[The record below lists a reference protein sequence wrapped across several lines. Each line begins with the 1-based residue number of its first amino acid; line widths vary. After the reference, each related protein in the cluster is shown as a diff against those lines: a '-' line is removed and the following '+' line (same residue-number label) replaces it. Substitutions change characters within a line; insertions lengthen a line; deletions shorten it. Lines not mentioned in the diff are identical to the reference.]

1 MKFNGVLGMSKNAL
15 VVKVITSIF
24 LQGTLLVVPIFWSKS
39 ITYISDALY
48 KKAVIMVVLTLILSL
63 LYYLWYYINQKS
75 WYDLYSKITINFMN
89 NITSVKDKNISL
101 GEYTNIINNDI
112 DIVATFICNGVT
124 RIIQILEFLVI
135 YIYFLNLNIY
145 IFWATIGV
153 SVIIIYIIFMF
164 GDKLQLYNK
173 RRKESLDRKT
183 INIHGL
189 FEIITNR
196 VSTKRDNSL
205 MDSTNVYLYDNAKYN
220 VFAYGMIC
228 FVLGLVE
235 LFRYVIIIYAIYLVS
250 IGNMEIGG
258 LLLIYSYYAK
268 MLTNFEMLATI
279 SADYHSVKV
288 SLDRINKIKV

>member
-1 MKFNGVLGMSKNAL
+1 MKFNGVLGRSKNAL

-39 ITYISDALY
+39 ITYISDTLY

-63 LYYLWYYINQKS
+63 LYYLWYYLNQKS

-112 DIVATFICNGVT
+112 DIVATFICNGIT
-124 RIIQILEFLVI
+124 RIIQVLEFLVI

-173 RRKESLDRKT
+173 RRKESLDKKT

-196 VSTKRDNSL
+196 VSAKRDNSL

>member
-1 MKFNGVLGMSKNAL
+1 MKFNGVLGRSKNAL

-39 ITYISDALY
+39 ITYISNALY

-196 VSTKRDNSL
+196 VSAKRDNSL

>member
-1 MKFNGVLGMSKNAL
+1 MKFNGVLGRSKNAL

-63 LYYLWYYINQKS
+63 LYYLWYYLNQKS

-173 RRKESLDRKT
+173 RRKESLDKKT

-196 VSTKRDNSL
+196 VSAKRDNSL
-205 MDSTNVYLYDNAKYN
+205 IDSTNVYLYDNAKYN

>member
-1 MKFNGVLGMSKNAL
+1 MKFNGVLGRSKNAL

-63 LYYLWYYINQKS
+63 LYYLWYYLNQKS
-75 WYDLYSKITINFMN
+75 WYGLYSKITINFMN

-112 DIVATFICNGVT
+112 DIVATFICNGIT
-124 RIIQILEFLVI
+124 RIIQVLEFLVI

-173 RRKESLDRKT
+173 KRKESLDKKT

-196 VSTKRDNSL
+196 VSAKRDNSL

>member
-1 MKFNGVLGMSKNAL
+1 MKFNGVLGRSKNAL

-145 IFWATIGV
+145 IFWATLGV

-196 VSTKRDNSL
+196 VSAKRDNSL

>member
-1 MKFNGVLGMSKNAL
+1 MKFNGVLGRSKNAL

-39 ITYISDALY
+39 ITYISNALY

-112 DIVATFICNGVT
+112 DIVATFICNGIT

-196 VSTKRDNSL
+196 VSAKRDNSL

>member
-1 MKFNGVLGMSKNAL
+1 MKFNGVLGRSKNAL

-24 LQGTLLVVPIFWSKS
+24 LQGALLVVPIFWSKS
-39 ITYISDALY
+39 ITYISNALY

-75 WYDLYSKITINFMN
+75 WYDLYSKITINFMD

-112 DIVATFICNGVT
+112 DIVATFICNGIT
-124 RIIQILEFLVI
+124 RIIQVLEFLVI

-196 VSTKRDNSL
+196 VSAKRDNSL

>member
-1 MKFNGVLGMSKNAL
+1 MKFNGVLGRSKNAL

-39 ITYISDALY
+39 ITYISNALY

-196 VSTKRDNSL
+196 VSAKRDNSL
-205 MDSTNVYLYDNAKYN
+205 IDSTNVYLYDNAKYN

>member
-1 MKFNGVLGMSKNAL
+1 MKFNGVLERSKNAL

-112 DIVATFICNGVT
+112 DIVATFICNGIT
-124 RIIQILEFLVI
+124 RIIQVLEFLVI

-145 IFWATIGV
+145 IFWATLGV

-196 VSTKRDNSL
+196 VSAKRDNSL
-205 MDSTNVYLYDNAKYN
+205 IDSTNVYLYDNAKYN
-220 VFAYGMIC
+220 IFAYGMIC

-235 LFRYVIIIYAIYLVS
+235 LFRYIIIIYAIYLVS

>member
-1 MKFNGVLGMSKNAL
+1 MKFNGVLGRSKNAL

-112 DIVATFICNGVT
+112 DIVATFICNGIT
-124 RIIQILEFLVI
+124 RIIQVLEFLVI

-145 IFWATIGV
+145 IFWATLGV

-196 VSTKRDNSL
+196 VSAKRDNSL

>member
-1 MKFNGVLGMSKNAL
+1 MKFNGVLGRSKNAL

-75 WYDLYSKITINFMN
+75 WYDLYSKITINFMD

-196 VSTKRDNSL
+196 VSAKRDNSL

>member
-1 MKFNGVLGMSKNAL
+1 MKFNGVLGRSKNAL

-39 ITYISDALY
+39 ITYISNALY

-112 DIVATFICNGVT
+112 DIVATFICNGIT
-124 RIIQILEFLVI
+124 RIIQVLEFLVI

-173 RRKESLDRKT
+173 RRKESLDKKT

-196 VSTKRDNSL
+196 VSAKRDNSL

>member
-1 MKFNGVLGMSKNAL
+1 MKFNGVLGRSKNAL

-39 ITYISDALY
+39 ITYISNALY

-112 DIVATFICNGVT
+112 DIVATFICNGIT

-135 YIYFLNLNIY
+135 YIYFLNLNKY

-196 VSTKRDNSL
+196 VSAKRDNSL

>member
-1 MKFNGVLGMSKNAL
+1 MKFNGVLGRSKNAL
-15 VVKVITSIF
+15 VVKVITLIF

-63 LYYLWYYINQKS
+63 LYYLWYYLNQKS

-112 DIVATFICNGVT
+112 DIVATFICNGIT
-124 RIIQILEFLVI
+124 RIIQVLEFLVI

-145 IFWATIGV
+145 IFWATLGV

-173 RRKESLDRKT
+173 KRKESLDKKT

-196 VSTKRDNSL
+196 VSAKRDNSL

>member
-1 MKFNGVLGMSKNAL
+1 MKFNGVLGRSKNAL

-112 DIVATFICNGVT
+112 DIVATFICNGIT
-124 RIIQILEFLVI
+124 RIIQVLEFLVI

-145 IFWATIGV
+145 IFWATLGV

-173 RRKESLDRKT
+173 RRKESLDKKT

-196 VSTKRDNSL
+196 VSAKRDNSL

-235 LFRYVIIIYAIYLVS
+235 LFRYIIIIYAIYLVS

>member
-1 MKFNGVLGMSKNAL
+1 MKFNGVLGRSKNAL

-48 KKAVIMVVLTLILSL
+48 KRAVIMVVLTLILSL

-112 DIVATFICNGVT
+112 DIVATFICNGIT
-124 RIIQILEFLVI
+124 RIIQVLEFLVI

-173 RRKESLDRKT
+173 RRKESLDKKT

-196 VSTKRDNSL
+196 VSAKRDNSL
-205 MDSTNVYLYDNAKYN
+205 IDSTNVYLYDNAKYN

>member
-1 MKFNGVLGMSKNAL
+1 MKFNGVLGRSKNAL

-39 ITYISDALY
+39 ITYISGALY

-112 DIVATFICNGVT
+112 DIVATFICNGIT
-124 RIIQILEFLVI
+124 RIIQVLEFLVI

-173 RRKESLDRKT
+173 KRKESLDRKT

-196 VSTKRDNSL
+196 VSAKRDNSL

-235 LFRYVIIIYAIYLVS
+235 LSRYIIIIYAIYLVS

>member
-1 MKFNGVLGMSKNAL
+1 MKFNGVLGRSKNAL

-112 DIVATFICNGVT
+112 DIVATFICNGIT
-124 RIIQILEFLVI
+124 RIIQVLEFLVI

-145 IFWATIGV
+145 IFWATLGV

-173 RRKESLDRKT
+173 KRKESLDRKT

-196 VSTKRDNSL
+196 VSAKRDNSL

>member
-1 MKFNGVLGMSKNAL
+1 MKFNGVLGRSKNAL

-39 ITYISDALY
+39 ITYISNALY

-75 WYDLYSKITINFMN
+75 WYDLYSKITINFMD

-112 DIVATFICNGVT
+112 DIVATFICNGIT

-196 VSTKRDNSL
+196 VSAKRDNSL
-205 MDSTNVYLYDNAKYN
+205 IDSTNVYLYDNAKYN

>member
-1 MKFNGVLGMSKNAL
+1 MKFNGVLGRSKNAL

-48 KKAVIMVVLTLILSL
+48 KKAVIMVILTLILSL

-145 IFWATIGV
+145 IFWTTIGV

-173 RRKESLDRKT
+173 RRKESLDKKT

-196 VSTKRDNSL
+196 VSAKRDNSL
-205 MDSTNVYLYDNAKYN
+205 IDSTNVYLYDNAKYN

>member
-1 MKFNGVLGMSKNAL
+1 MKFNGVLGRSKNAL

-112 DIVATFICNGVT
+112 DIVATFICNGIT
-124 RIIQILEFLVI
+124 RIIQVLEFLVI

-173 RRKESLDRKT
+173 KRKESLDRKT

-196 VSTKRDNSL
+196 VSAKRDNSL

-235 LFRYVIIIYAIYLVS
+235 LSRYIIIIYAIYLVS

>member
-1 MKFNGVLGMSKNAL
+1 MKFNGVLGRSKNAL

-48 KKAVIMVVLTLILSL
+48 KKAVIMVILTLILSL
-63 LYYLWYYINQKS
+63 LYYLWYYLNQKS

-112 DIVATFICNGVT
+112 DIVATFICNGIT
-124 RIIQILEFLVI
+124 RIIQVLEFLVI

-173 RRKESLDRKT
+173 KRKESLDKKT

-196 VSTKRDNSL
+196 VSAKRDNSL
-205 MDSTNVYLYDNAKYN
+205 IDSTNVYLYDNAKYN

-228 FVLGLVE
+228 FVLGLIE

>member
-1 MKFNGVLGMSKNAL
+1 MKFNGVLGRSKNAL

-112 DIVATFICNGVT
+112 DIVATFICNGIT
-124 RIIQILEFLVI
+124 RIIQVLEFLVI

-145 IFWATIGV
+145 IFWATLGV

-196 VSTKRDNSL
+196 VSAKRDNSL
-205 MDSTNVYLYDNAKYN
+205 IDSTNVYLYDNAKYN

-235 LFRYVIIIYAIYLVS
+235 LFRYIIIIYAIYLVS

-288 SLDRINKIKV
+288 SLDRINKVKV

>member
-1 MKFNGVLGMSKNAL
+1 MKFNGVLGRSKNAL

-63 LYYLWYYINQKS
+63 LYYLWYYLNQKS

-124 RIIQILEFLVI
+124 RIIQVLEFLVI

-145 IFWATIGV
+145 IFWATLGV

-173 RRKESLDRKT
+173 KRKESLDKKT

-196 VSTKRDNSL
+196 VSAKRDNSL

>member
-1 MKFNGVLGMSKNAL
+1 MKFNGVLGRSKNAL

-39 ITYISDALY
+39 ITYISDFLY
-48 KKAVIMVVLTLILSL
+48 KKATIMIVLTLILSL
-63 LYYLWYYINQKS
+63 LYYLWYYLNQKS
-75 WYDLYSKITINFMN
+75 WYGLYNKITINFMN

-112 DIVATFICNGVT
+112 DIVATFICNGIT
-124 RIIQILEFLVI
+124 RIIQVLEFLVI
-135 YIYFLNLNIY
+135 YIYFFNLNIY
-145 IFWATIGV
+145 IFWATLVV
-153 SVIIIYIIFMF
+153 SAIIIYIIFMF

-173 RRKESLDRKT
+173 KRKESLDKKT

-196 VSTKRDNSL
+196 VSAKRDDSL
-205 MDSTNVYLYDNAKYN
+205 IESTNVYLYDNAKYN

-235 LFRYVIIIYAIYLVS
+235 LFRYIIIIYAVYLVS

-268 MLTNFEMLATI
+268 ILTNFEMLATI

>member
-1 MKFNGVLGMSKNAL
+1 MKFNGVLGRSKNAL

-39 ITYISDALY
+39 ITYISNALY

-112 DIVATFICNGVT
+112 DIVATFICNGIT
-124 RIIQILEFLVI
+124 RIIQVLEFLVI

-173 RRKESLDRKT
+173 RRKESLDKKT

-196 VSTKRDNSL
+196 VSAKRDNSL
-205 MDSTNVYLYDNAKYN
+205 IDSTNVYLYDNAKYN

>member
-1 MKFNGVLGMSKNAL
+1 MKFNGVLGRSKNAL

-39 ITYISDALY
+39 ITYISGALY

-124 RIIQILEFLVI
+124 RIIQVLEFLVI

-145 IFWATIGV
+145 IFWDTIGV
-153 SVIIIYIIFMF
+153 SVIIMYIIFMF

-173 RRKESLDRKT
+173 KRKESLDRKT

-196 VSTKRDNSL
+196 VSAKRDNSL

-235 LFRYVIIIYAIYLVS
+235 LSRYIIIIYAIYLVS

>member
-1 MKFNGVLGMSKNAL
+1 MKFNGVLGRSKNAL

-48 KKAVIMVVLTLILSL
+48 KKAVIMVILTLILSL

-145 IFWATIGV
+145 IFWTTIGV

>member
-1 MKFNGVLGMSKNAL
+1 MKFNGVLGRSKNAL

-63 LYYLWYYINQKS
+63 LYYLWYYLNQKS

-112 DIVATFICNGVT
+112 DIVATFICNGIT
-124 RIIQILEFLVI
+124 RIIQVLEFLVI

-145 IFWATIGV
+145 IFWATLGV
-153 SVIIIYIIFMF
+153 SVIIIYIIFMI

-173 RRKESLDRKT
+173 RRKESLDKKT

-196 VSTKRDNSL
+196 VSAKRDNSL
-205 MDSTNVYLYDNAKYN
+205 IDSTNVYLYDNAKYN

>member
-1 MKFNGVLGMSKNAL
+1 MKFNGVLGRSKNAL

-173 RRKESLDRKT
+173 KRKESLDKKT

-196 VSTKRDNSL
+196 VSAKRDNSL
-205 MDSTNVYLYDNAKYN
+205 IDSTNVYLYDNAKYN

>member
-1 MKFNGVLGMSKNAL
+1 MKFNGVLGRSKNAL

-112 DIVATFICNGVT
+112 DIVATFICNGIT
-124 RIIQILEFLVI
+124 RIIQVLEFLVI

-173 RRKESLDRKT
+173 RRKESLDKKT

-196 VSTKRDNSL
+196 VSAKRDNSL
-205 MDSTNVYLYDNAKYN
+205 IDSTNVYLYDNAKYN

>member
-1 MKFNGVLGMSKNAL
+1 MKFNGVLGRSKNAL
-15 VVKVITSIF
+15 VVKVFTSIF

-112 DIVATFICNGVT
+112 DIVATFICNGIT
-124 RIIQILEFLVI
+124 RIIQVLEFLVI

-145 IFWATIGV
+145 IFWATLGV

-173 RRKESLDRKT
+173 RRKESLDKKT

-196 VSTKRDNSL
+196 VSAKRDNSL
-205 MDSTNVYLYDNAKYN
+205 IDSTNVYLYDNAKYN

>member
-1 MKFNGVLGMSKNAL
+1 MKFNGVLGRSKNAL

-112 DIVATFICNGVT
+112 DIVATFICNGIT
-124 RIIQILEFLVI
+124 RIIQVLEFLVI

-145 IFWATIGV
+145 IFWATLGV

-173 RRKESLDRKT
+173 RRKESLDKKT

-196 VSTKRDNSL
+196 VSAKRDNSL
-205 MDSTNVYLYDNAKYN
+205 IDSTNVYLYDNAKYN

>member
-1 MKFNGVLGMSKNAL
+1 MKFNGVLGRSKNAL

-63 LYYLWYYINQKS
+63 LYYLWYYLNQKS

-112 DIVATFICNGVT
+112 DIVATFICNGIT
-124 RIIQILEFLVI
+124 RIIQVLEFLVI
-135 YIYFLNLNIY
+135 YIYFLNLNKY
-145 IFWATIGV
+145 IFWATLGV

-173 RRKESLDRKT
+173 RRKESLDKKT

-196 VSTKRDNSL
+196 VSAKRDNSL
-205 MDSTNVYLYDNAKYN
+205 IDSTNVYLYDNAKYN

>member
-1 MKFNGVLGMSKNAL
+1 MKFNGVLGRSKNAL

-63 LYYLWYYINQKS
+63 LYYLWYYMNQKS

-112 DIVATFICNGVT
+112 DIVATFICNGIT
-124 RIIQILEFLVI
+124 RIIQVLEFLVI

-173 RRKESLDRKT
+173 RRKESLDKKT

-196 VSTKRDNSL
+196 VSAKRDNSL
-205 MDSTNVYLYDNAKYN
+205 IDSTNVYLYDNAKYN

>member
-1 MKFNGVLGMSKNAL
+1 MKFNGVLGRSKNAL

-39 ITYISDALY
+39 ITYISGALY

-112 DIVATFICNGVT
+112 DIVATFICNGIT
-124 RIIQILEFLVI
+124 RIIQVLEFLVI

-173 RRKESLDRKT
+173 KRKESLDRKT

-196 VSTKRDNSL
+196 VSAKRDNSL
-205 MDSTNVYLYDNAKYN
+205 IDSTNVYLYDNAKYN

-235 LFRYVIIIYAIYLVS
+235 LSRYIIIIYAIYLVS

>member
-1 MKFNGVLGMSKNAL
+1 MKFNGVLGRSKNAL

-135 YIYFLNLNIY
+135 YIYFLNLNKY

>member
-1 MKFNGVLGMSKNAL
+1 MKFNGVLGRSKNAL

-39 ITYISDALY
+39 ITYISNALY

-112 DIVATFICNGVT
+112 DIVATFICNGIT
-124 RIIQILEFLVI
+124 RIIQVLEFLVI

-196 VSTKRDNSL
+196 VSAKRDNSL

>member
-1 MKFNGVLGMSKNAL
+1 MKFNGVLGRSKNAL

-39 ITYISDALY
+39 ITYISGALY

-124 RIIQILEFLVI
+124 RIIQVLEFLVI

-196 VSTKRDNSL
+196 VSAKRDNSL

-235 LFRYVIIIYAIYLVS
+235 LSRYVIIIYAIYLVS

>member
-1 MKFNGVLGMSKNAL
+1 MKFNGVLGRSKNAL

-63 LYYLWYYINQKS
+63 LYYLWYYLNQKS

-196 VSTKRDNSL
+196 VSAKRDNSL